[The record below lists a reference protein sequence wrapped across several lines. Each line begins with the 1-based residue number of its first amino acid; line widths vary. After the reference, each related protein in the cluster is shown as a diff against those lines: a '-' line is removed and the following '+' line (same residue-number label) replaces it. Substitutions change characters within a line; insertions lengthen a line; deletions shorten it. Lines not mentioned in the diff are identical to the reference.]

1 MNMRSKIFEASQT
14 FWEEEM
20 SGKILAFLREEIYLE
35 LPFLNIALSVLAPKT
50 DDRLQTFATEGEHL
64 FFSPEQVLRV
74 FPKNSQYLDR
84 VYLHTVM
91 HCVFSHLWI
100 AGRRQRDLWG
110 IACDIAVERTIDGL
124 DKNCTK
130 RILSFLRKEVYREL
144 EEQGVG
150 ISAPQIYRYL
160 REKDGEQLQQIGRE
174 FFADDHVFWPR
185 EVQGQASVSQI
196 QKKWNQV
203 ARQTRMEQKRRGEE
217 DGEGEEVLVR
227 QMKVQKGRRNYREF
241 LRKFS
246 VLREEVHCDEDTFD
260 QTFYTYGLRLYRNM
274 PLVEPL
280 ESREIR
286 KIRDFVVVVD
296 TSYSTNGTLVK
307 NFLRETFQILHQED
321 SFFRRCRIHVI
332 QCDEKVRRDTVIEGE
347 AELDGLIR
355 NFEIVG
361 GGNTDFRP
369 AFAYVEE
376 LLEQGEF
383 GQLCGLLYF
392 TDGKGIYPE
401 KKPSYKTAFLF
412 LEEYE
417 EEKVPAWA
425 MRMQLEQEEFA

>member
-1 MNMRSKIFEASQT
+1 MRSKTFEASQT

-35 LPFLNIALSVLAPKT
+35 LPFLNIALSALVPKAEE
-50 DDRLQTFATEGEHL
+50 RLQSFATEGEHL
-64 FFSPEQVLRV
+64 YFSPGQILRV

-84 VYLHTVM
+84 VYLHTVL
-91 HCVFSHLWI
+91 HCIFSHLWI
-100 AGRRQRDLWG
+100 GGERQRDLWG
-110 IACDIAVERTIDGL
+110 IACDIAVEHTIDGL
-124 DKNCTK
+124 NKNCTK
-130 RILSFLRKEVYREL
+130 RILTFLRKEVYREL
-144 EEQGVG
+144 EEYGVG
-150 ISAPQIYRYL
+150 VSAPGIYRYL
-160 REKDGEQLQQIGRE
+160 QGKDGDQLGQIGRE

-185 EVQGQASVSQI
+185 EMQGQMPMSQM

-203 ARQTRMEQKRRGEE
+203 ARQTRMEQKRRGE
-217 DGEGEEVLVR
+217 DAGEGEEVLAR
-227 QMKVQKGRRNYREF
+227 QMRVQKSRRNYREF
-241 LRKFS
+241 LKKFA

-260 QTFYTYGLRLYRNM
+260 LNFYTYGLHLYGNM
-274 PLVEPL
+274 PLVEPV

-296 TSYSTNGTLVK
+296 TSYSTNGALVK
-307 NFLRETFQILHQED
+307 NFLRETFQILRQED
-321 SFFRRCRIHVI
+321 SFFHRCRIHVI
-332 QCDEKVRRDTVIEGE
+332 QCDEKVQRDTVIESEGE
-347 AELDGLIR
+347 LESLFQ

-369 AFAYVEE
+369 AFAYVEK

-392 TDGKGIYPE
+392 TDGKGIYPK
-401 KKPSYKTAFLF
+401 KKPSYRTAFLF

-417 EEKVPAWA
+417 EEKVPPWA
-425 MRMQLEQEEFA
+425 MRMQLEQEEFE

>member
-1 MNMRSKIFEASQT
+1 MCSKTFESSQT

-35 LPFLNIALSVLAPKT
+35 LPFLSIALSVLEPKA
-50 DDRLQTFATEGEHL
+50 DARLQTFATEGEHL
-64 FFSPEQVLRV
+64 YFSPEQILRV

-84 VYLHTVM
+84 LYLHTVL
-91 HCVFSHLWI
+91 HCIFSHLWI
-100 AGRRQRDLWG
+100 AGQRQRDLWG
-110 IACDIAVERTIDGL
+110 IACDIAVEHTIDGMN
-124 DKNCTK
+124 KNCTK
-130 RILSFLRKEVYREL
+130 RILTFLRKEVYREL
-144 EEQGVG
+144 EEDGAG
-150 ISAPQIYRYL
+150 ISAPRIYRYL
-160 REKDGEQLQQIGRE
+160 QGKDGERLQQIERE
-174 FFADDHVFWPR
+174 FFADDHVFWPK
-185 EVQGQASVSQI
+185 EVQGQMPMSQI

-203 ARQTRMEQKRRGEE
+203 ARQTRMEQKRRGE
-217 DGEGEEVLVR
+217 DAGEGEGILAR
-227 QMKVQKGRRNYREF
+227 QLKVQKSRRNYREF
-241 LRKFS
+241 LRKFA

-260 QTFYTYGLRLYRNM
+260 LTFYTYGLRLYGNM
-274 PLVEPL
+274 PLVEPV

-307 NFLRETFQILHQED
+307 NFLRETFQILRQED
-321 SFFRRCRIHVI
+321 SFFHRCRIHVI
-332 QCDEKVRRDTVIEGE
+332 QCDEKVRRDTVIESE
-347 AELDGLIR
+347 VELEGLFQ

-383 GQLCGLLYF
+383 RQLCGLLYF
-392 TDGKGIYPE
+392 TDGRGIYPK

-425 MRMQLEQEEFA
+425 MGMQLEQEELE